1 VKDLKMAKE
10 FETAVDESG
19 RLVLPPA
26 LAEKYGLSPGTRI
39 RIDDNANGLHLRRPV
54 TQLARVYIEPTN
66 RCNLNCVTCIRNSW
80 DEPLGEM
87 SSAVFSRIVESLKVL
102 STRPSVFL
110 GGLGEPLS
118 HPHIVDMV
126 RELKSLGSFVELIT
140 NGTLL
145 NKPLSKQLIDAGLDM
160 LWVSLDGATPESYTD
175 VRLGAALPEVLSNLR
190 EFRHARWTKHY
201 PTGLDLLLQP
211 QLGIVFVAMKRNI
224 KDLPA
229 VFSLA
234 SQLGSLHFLVTNILP
249 YTPEM
254 EEEILYSRAIT
265 DTAYTSAPLLR
276 SLDFPKM
283 DISPTTRE
291 AFYHAMRG
299 DHSLSISGASFGER
313 NNQCPFI
320 EKGSLSIRWDGDVS
334 PCLALLHD
342 HKAYLHKYER
352 SLKRHTV
359 GNVLEQSI
367 GDIWNKPEYL
377 SFRERI
383 QEFNFSPC
391 VLCGGC
397 DLFESNQEDC
407 IGSPI
412 PACGGCLWAQGIIR
426 CP

>member
-1 VKDLKMAKE
+1 MKDPSMTRQ
-10 FETAVDESG
+10 FEAEVDESG

-26 LAEKYGLSPGTRI
+26 VAGKYGLKPGTRI
-39 RIDDNANGLHLRRPV
+39 LVEGNANGMQMRRPV

-87 SSAVFSRIVESLKVL
+87 SSAVFSRIVESLKTL
-102 STRPSVFL
+102 PAPPSVLL

-118 HPHIVDMV
+118 HPCIVDAV

-145 NKPLSKQLIDAGLDM
+145 SKDLSKRLIDAGLDM

-175 VRLGAALPEVLSNLR
+175 VRLGAALPAVIQNLR
-190 EFRHARWTKHY
+190 DFRLARWTRHY

-224 KDLPA
+224 GDLPA

-234 SQLGSLHFLVTNILP
+234 SQLGSLHFLVTNVLP
-249 YTPEM
+249 YTREM
-254 EEEILYSRAIT
+254 EGEILYSRAIS
-265 DTAYTSAPLLR
+265 DSIYTSAPLLR
-276 SLDFPKM
+276 TLDFPKI
-283 DISPTTRE
+283 DIGPTTRD
-291 AFYHAMRG
+291 AVYAAMRG
-299 DHSLSISGASFGER
+299 DHSLTISGASFGER

-320 EKGSLSIRWDGDVS
+320 EKGSISIRWDGDVS

-342 HKAYLHKYER
+342 HKAYVHNYER
-352 SLKRHTV
+352 SLKRHTF
-359 GNVLEQSI
+359 GNISEQSI
-367 GDIWNKPEYL
+367 ADIWNKPEYL
-377 SFRERI
+377 SFRRRI
-383 QEFNFSPC
+383 QEFDFSPC

-397 DLFESNQEDC
+397 EFFESNQEDC
-407 IGSPI
+407 IGSPV

>member
-1 VKDLKMAKE
+1 MKKE
-10 FETAVDESG
+10 DFETEIDDAG
-19 RLVLPPA
+19 RLIVPPE
-26 LAEKYGLSPGTRI
+26 LAVKYGLKPGTRVHVG
-39 RIDDNANGLHLRRPV
+39 NNGNGLHLRRPV
-54 TQLARVYIEPTN
+54 THLARIYIEPTN

-87 SSAVFSRIVESLKVL
+87 SSAVFARILEGLGAL
-102 STRPSVFL
+102 SAPPSVFL

-126 RELKSLGSFVELIT
+126 KELKSLGCSVELIT

-145 NKPLSKQLIDAGLDM
+145 TRSLSTRLINAGLDM
-160 LWVSLDGATPESYTD
+160 LWVSLDGATPESYKD
-175 VRLGAALPEVLSNLR
+175 VRLGAALPEVLANLQ

-224 KDLPA
+224 SDLPA

-234 SQLGSLHFLVTNILP
+234 SRLGSLHFLVTNVLP

-254 EEEILYSRAIT
+254 EEEILYSRAIS

-291 AFYHAMRG
+291 AIYHALRG
-299 DHSLSISGASFGER
+299 DHSLSISGASLGER
-313 NNQCPFI
+313 NDQCPFI
-320 EKGSLSIRWDGDVS
+320 EKGSLAIRWDGDVS

-352 SLKRHTV
+352 SLKRHAV
-359 GNVLEQSI
+359 GNVADRSVGE
-367 GDIWNKPEYL
+367 IWNKPEYL
-377 SFRERI
+377 SFRKRI
-383 QEFNFSPC
+383 QEFDFSPC

-397 DLFESNQEDC
+397 ELFESNQEDC